1 MRYIQNPKLLQLI
14 IFFLLL
20 VSGISIMDKYGTEV
34 KLSKT
39 ITMLHAVQSEN
50 EKLKA
55 KINELEK
62 QISKSKAAGK

>member
-1 MRYIQNPKLLQLI
+1 
-14 IFFLLL
+14 
-20 VSGISIMDKYGTEV
+20 MDKYGTEV

>member
-1 MRYIQNPKLLQLI
+1 ME
-14 IFFLLL
+14 
-20 VSGISIMDKYGTEV
+20 KYGTEV

-39 ITMLHAVQSEN
+39 VTMLHAVQSEN

-62 QISKSKAAGK
+62 QISESKAERK

>member
-1 MRYIQNPKLLQLI
+1 MRFIQNPKFLHII

-20 VSGISIMDKYGTEV
+20 ASGISIMEKYGTEV

-39 ITMLHAVQSEN
+39 VTMLHAVQSEN
-50 EKLKA
+50 DKLKA

-62 QISKSKAAGK
+62 QISESKAERK